1 GAHRMQFLGNEQVQ
15 LLVVLFERSQAVRVP
30 ADEERSPQR
39 VIAGRHLADSRH
51 ARMPALAQE
60 DGLQVLFLD
69 RVIGRPCVRQQ
80 GGRQFDASR
89 DGYKEVHEQESQ
101 QNTADFQDSARAPP
115 PDLLRVVEDW
125 FSFFHVAWP
134 PPGLGWTFRR
144 RSSIRAMKRYS
155 S

>member
-1 GAHRMQFLGNEQVQ
+1 
-15 LLVVLFERSQAVRVP
+15 
-30 ADEERSPQR
+30 
-39 VIAGRHLADSRH
+39 HLADSRH

-115 PDLLRVVEDW
+115 PDLLRVVEVW

-155 S
+155 SIVRCEAKNDETHFLRLFAAPFGGRLPAPLFCAPVSCRGR